1 MDIKLIEGQGARI
14 YLSITDGETGV
25 VPPTLEVYGAIEA
38 AQLTVTPDATG
49 AAVWTVEIPAMQRD
63 GSSVRRYQVMVRR
76 PTSGLE
82 WLALSGAVVLRPRIA
97 AQSADVLSYP
107 AYQASFDLEANRLT
121 SEGEVPD
128 TDDPGNGVYVTD
140 NYIFFTDSSWTSAKV
155 KFSGTKINGSNSP
168 YFSLVEKYVTERLD
182 IELPDQVS
190 SSNVL
195 LCRNT
200 RVISAKLPKM
210 TSFYNLMGS
219 STKLQVVYVDFSNAI
234 QSPKVFIAVFEGCQ
248 LFKES
253 VLRTL
258 ATIPIT
264 RLNGGII
271 TYGIHIDY
279 KDDPDIMAAFQAFVD
294 YSDNWKP
301 VIQWNGTPGASDKYA
316 NNSEA
321 RMAAPLSV
329 ESLPVWV
336 QLVSDDEH
344 PTHLTADGQR
354 VHLRWAHEL
363 FGKTD
368 GWSQYDSL
376 GAAVAAL
383 NLTQLDA

>member
-25 VPPTLEVYGAIEA
+25 VPPTLEVYGAIEG

-63 GSSVRRYQVMVRR
+63 GSSVRRYQVMIRR
-76 PTSGLE
+76 PASGLE
-82 WLALSGAVVLRPRIA
+82 WLALQGAVVLRPRIA

-107 AYQASFDLEANRLT
+107 AFQASFDLEANRLT

-128 TDDPGNGVYVTD
+128 TEDPGNGVYATD
-140 NYIFFTDSSWTSAKV
+140 NYVVFTDSSLTSAKV
-155 KFSGTKINGSNSP
+155 RFSGESIAGDSSP
-168 YFSLVEKYVTERLD
+168 YFSIGNYVTERID
-182 IELPDQVS
+182 IELPDQISAYHTLRFV
-190 SSNVL
+190 
-195 LCRNT
+195 NT
-200 RVISAKLPKM
+200 RLIHAKLPSV
-210 TSFYNLMGS
+210 THFYALADKSSNLQ
-219 STKLQVVYVDFSNAI
+219 TIYIDFSNARRDA
-234 QSPKVFIAVFEGCQ
+234 SWNIAFNGCQ

-264 RLNGGII
+264 RLDGGVI

-301 VIQWNGTPGASDKYA
+301 ELQWNGTPGASDRYVSDPA
-316 NNSEA
+316 A

-329 ESLPVWV
+329 EPLPVWV
-336 QLVSDDEH
+336 QLEPDDEH
-344 PTHLTADGQR
+344 PTHLTAGGQR
-354 VHLRWAHEL
+354 VRLRWAHEL

-368 GWSQYDSL
+368 GWTQYDSL
-376 GAAVAAL
+376 GAAATAL
-383 NLTQLDA
+383 NLTTLDA